1 MKATCFFMNKAKNER
16 FKNDYESSNLEA
28 VDFGDFKMLMT
39 ERFKK
44 YYSPGKFEKL
54 TVDLFLDFIGEDS
67 KVMDIGAHYGYYTL
81 VASQKIKSG
90 KIQALEPVAE
100 NFEILKKNIEIN
112 GIKNVE
118 IHQLA
123 ASNETGEKILNVTEA
138 SDSSGFYEHPLVE
151 ILDRRKI
158 KTVKLD
164 DVFDGDKID
173 VIKMDTEGH
182 EMQVLEGMEEIIRKS
197 PDIKM
202 FIEFNPSCLSNAKT
216 DPTAFLE
223 KISSLGFEIYFLDD
237 NKEKIYFVK
246 KRNLNKWNKIMDK
259 STHINILC
267 AKSGSFFVKK
277 ILDSSKYR
285 NKLADNVNS
294 FFLRISEYGEKI
306 MPATRIFSATKKKF
320 KKITEK
326 FGSDTNFKNNEVCNM
341 DKKTNRAEYFSG
353 NLNGLE
359 LSHKVAIVIPTFN
372 QEDFTIRCFGSIE
385 QNTKD
390 YFIIWIDN
398 GSDRNSKEKVKKF
411 LDKNN
416 ITYEL
421 IQNQENL
428 GFVKATNQGIKR
440 AMELGADYVV
450 LQNND
455 TEVYEGW
462 LEKMIRVAESDPK
475 IGMVGPLASPC
486 NSWQSID
493 HIGKILEEF
502 CDLPKYNNNPEEY
515 SRLIGRKYE
524 KQFSEVKNQ
533 LAFFCTLIKAEVVRS
548 VGLLS
553 EDFGIGFGDDDDY
566 SIRAIKKGWKIYI
579 AKDVFIFHNHRTTFK
594 SIYTRG
600 EINIMQKKNADIFK
614 NKHQTYLANQKT
626 GEKEFH
632 EYIADNYLEKDDL
645 VLDFKTGN
653 KKEYKDI
660 RLLLKSNN
668 SKKRIL
674 LSVRHCF
681 VRSAIRDFLKIAK
694 SENYD
699 LYIIDDS
706 KREICKITPREDLWI
721 LLLKK
726 MKFLNLLLIKKE
738 HSSFVGFVSH
748 SFKKGGSE
756 RSLVDMIDGLIKRKI
771 LCHVYIPAAGDLE
784 EKIKK
789 RPVSYTVIQYPWWA
803 KSISTNIP
811 EEKTREAITKARKT
825 LLKNMVVI
833 NPDVVY
839 TNSSVVNVGAIAAKR
854 LSKPHIWH
862 IREFGSKKHG
872 LEFYQGF
879 EKAAQFIYENSDK
892 VLFNSQ
898 ALKKHYEDFIKRD
911 KSEVVYNYIDEN
923 NLLVT
928 RKEEL
933 RYFKKKESLK
943 MIMMGGVVRGKG
955 QKDAVLA
962 IKSLVENGIKNV
974 ELLIAGGVEPVYHK
988 ELCVIIE
995 DNKLENYVKFSG
1007 YLDSPFEA
1015 VSESDLMVM
1024 CSQDEAFGRVTAEA
1038 ILMKK
1043 PVIGARSGGTPEL
1056 IQEGISGFLYEPE
1069 NYEELA
1075 EKIKYFLEHKEKLEE
1090 FGLSGYNFA
1099 TGKFNEEQ
1107 YSGRVSRIIKELKER
1122 KKEEKNNL
1130 LTIQLIE
1137 NFLKSRK
1144 KNQIIDPAWKKILR
1158 IKDLLRKALN
1168 VFFDDGPSTFFSYAW
1183 KFIKYGRNY
1192 FR

>member
-1 MKATCFFMNKAKNER
+1 MK
-16 FKNDYESSNLEA
+16 
-28 VDFGDFKMLMT
+28 
-39 ERFKK
+39 
-44 YYSPGKFEKL
+44 
-54 TVDLFLDFIGEDS
+54 
-67 KVMDIGAHYGYYTL
+67 
-81 VASQKIKSG
+81 
-90 KIQALEPVAE
+90 
-100 NFEILKKNIEIN
+100 
-112 GIKNVE
+112 
-118 IHQLA
+118 
-123 ASNETGEKILNVTEA
+123 
-138 SDSSGFYEHPLVE
+138 
-151 ILDRRKI
+151 
-158 KTVKLD
+158 
-164 DVFDGDKID
+164 
-173 VIKMDTEGH
+173 
-182 EMQVLEGMEEIIRKS
+182 II
-197 PDIKM
+197 
-202 FIEFNPSCLSNAKT
+202 
-216 DPTAFLE
+216 
-223 KISSLGFEIYFLDD
+223 
-237 NKEKIYFVK
+237 
-246 KRNLNKWNKIMDK
+246 
-259 STHINILC
+259 
-267 AKSGSFFVKK
+267 
-277 ILDSSKYR
+277 
-285 NKLADNVNS
+285 
-294 FFLRISEYGEKI
+294 
-306 MPATRIFSATKKKF
+306 SA
-320 KKITEK
+320 I
-326 FGSDTNFKNNEVCNM
+326 
-341 DKKTNRAEYFSG
+341 
-353 NLNGLE
+353 
-359 LSHKVAIVIPTFN
+359 IIPTFN
-372 QEDFTIRCFGSIE
+372 NEDYSIRCFDSI
-385 QNTKD
+385 QKNTKN
-390 YFIIWIDN
+390 YKIIWIDN
-398 GSDRNSKEKVKKF
+398 ASNPESREKVKKF
-411 LDKNN
+411 LDENKVS
-416 ITYEL
+416 YEL

-428 GFVKATNQGIKR
+428 GFVKATNQGMKR
-440 AMELGADYVV
+440 ALELEAKYMI

-455 TEVYEGW
+455 TEVYGGW
-462 LEKMIRVAESDPK
+462 LDRMIEVAEADPK
-475 IGMVGPLASPC
+475 IGLVGPITSPC

-493 HIGKILEEF
+493 RINKTLKEF
-502 CDLPKYNNNPEEY
+502 DDLPKYNSNPAEY
-515 SRLIGRKYE
+515 SRLIEKKYDGQFIGVE
-524 KQFSEVKNQ
+524 KQ
-533 LAFFCTLIKAEVVRS
+533 LAFFCALIKTDVIYGI
-548 VGLLS
+548 GLLS
-553 EDFGIGFGDDDDY
+553 EDFGLGFGDDDDF
-566 SIRAIKKGWKIYI
+566 SIRAIKKGWKLYI
-579 AKDVFIFHNHRTTFK
+579 AKDVFVFHNHRTTFK
-594 SIYTRG
+594 SIYKKD
-600 EINIMQKKNADIFK
+600 EINLMKKKNDDIFK
-614 NKHQTYLANQKT
+614 NKHQDYLMNQKVR
-626 GEKEFH
+626 EKGFH
-632 EYIADNYLEKDDL
+632 DYITESYFEKDDL
-645 VLDFKTGN
+645 ALNLKAKN
-653 KKEYKDI
+653 KKEHQDI
-660 RLLLKSNN
+660 ISLLKNNN

-674 LSVRHCF
+674 LSVQYCLSRGIIEDIF
-681 VRSAIRDFLKIAK
+681 KVARSE
-694 SENYD
+694 SYD
-699 LYIIDDS
+699 LFIIDDG
-706 KREICKITPREDLWI
+706 RRGICKITPREDLWVSM
-721 LLLKK
+721 LKK
-726 MKFLNLLLIKKE
+726 IKYLNLLLIKKE
-738 HSSFVGFVSH
+738 HSLFLGFVSH

-771 LCHVYIPAAGDLE
+771 LCHVYIPASGDLE

-789 RPVSYTVIQYPWWA
+789 RPVSYTIIPYPWWV
-803 KSISTNIP
+803 KSVSTNIP
-811 EEKTREAITKARKT
+811 EEKTKEAIAKAEGE
-825 LLKNMVVI
+825 LSKNIVVI

-839 TNSSVVNVGAIAAKR
+839 TNSSVVNVGAIIAKKIG
-854 LSKPHIWH
+854 KPHIWH

-879 EKAAQFIYENSDK
+879 EKAARFIYKNSDK
-892 VLFNSQ
+892 ILFNSQ

-988 ELCVIIE
+988 ELCVIIK

-1075 EKIKYFLEHKEKLEE
+1075 GKIKYFLEHKEKLEE